1 MKTFQFMELKQQLIA
16 FQKFTQ
22 GFRSKEQQ
30 QMYGKKSAKK
40 GFSFICQAKRRP
52 DLMDDIV
59 KDERCYNLVT
69 FSGNSN
75 IPKNGNCD

>member
-1 MKTFQFMELKQQLIA
+1 MELKQQLIA

-40 GFSFICQAKRRP
+40 RIFLHLPGKKEDQI
-52 DLMDDIV
+52 LWMI
-59 KDERCYNLVT
+59 L
-69 FSGNSN
+69 
-75 IPKNGNCD
+75 